1 MDLINVV
8 ESKYKKKETT
18 DIMPGDQVAVHTK
31 VKEGNKERIQI
42 FEGVVIAMKNGG
54 TSETITVRKMSYGI
68 GAEKVFPVHS
78 PNIEKIVV
86 KRRHKVRRAK
96 LYYLRNLR
104 GKAARLREKR

>member
-8 ESKYKKKETT
+8 ESKYKKKETA

-54 TSETITVRKMSYGI
+54 TRETITVRKMSYGI

-86 KRRHKVRRAK
+86 KRRQKVRRAK
-96 LYYLRNLR
+96 LYYIRKIR
-104 GKAARLREKR
+104 GKIKLKERKR

>member
-86 KRRHKVRRAK
+86 KRRHKVRIAK

>member
-31 VKEGNKERIQI
+31 VKEGNKERIQV